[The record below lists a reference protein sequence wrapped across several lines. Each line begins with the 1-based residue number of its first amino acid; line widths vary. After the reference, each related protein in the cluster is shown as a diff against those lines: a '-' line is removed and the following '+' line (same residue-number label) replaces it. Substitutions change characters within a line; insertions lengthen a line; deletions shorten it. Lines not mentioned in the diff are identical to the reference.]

1 MALKIDYCPRCGKIF
16 AKGIKDICPACV
28 KIVEEEYERCVAYL
42 RENKGAN
49 IQELSEATDVSIK
62 QITKFIREGRIS
74 LLDAPNLMYPCEVCG
89 ILIREGV
96 MCDRCRNRLKTDLKN
111 AEAMEK
117 RRKEL
122 EQQMREALTYKSK
135 GYDMKFRE
143 QRDGEQPENYKK

>member
-16 AKGIKDICPACV
+16 AKGFRDICPACV
-28 KIVEEEYERCVAYL
+28 KIVEEEYKRCVEYL

-74 LLDAPNLMYPCEVCG
+74 LQNAPNLMYPCEVCG

-111 AEAMEK
+111 AEEMEK

-122 EQQMREALTYKSK
+122 EQQMREALTYKNK
-135 GYDMKFRE
+135 GYEQKFQTQRE
-143 QRDGEQPENYKK
+143 QQEED